1 MKVLISNWLLNS
13 KISQLETLKL
23 LEVLV
28 TSQIFGTV
36 KKGPSSSSTIYL
48 LYQKDLSVLNSLSK
62 IRYILKEIAPEFGTQ
77 NDVTICCIP
86 PQCVY
91 CLVCVASHEIT

>member
-28 TSQIFGTV
+28 FASAFFYRDDREYRANGV
-36 KKGPSSSSTIYL
+36 DMVDRVDWVESRVVDPYHF
-48 LYQKDLSVLNSLSK
+48 DMDPDPR
-62 IRYILKEIAPEFGTQ
+62 IRIGEKWIRFLFLIQF
-77 NDVTICCIP
+77 
-86 PQCVY
+86 
-91 CLVCVASHEIT
+91 